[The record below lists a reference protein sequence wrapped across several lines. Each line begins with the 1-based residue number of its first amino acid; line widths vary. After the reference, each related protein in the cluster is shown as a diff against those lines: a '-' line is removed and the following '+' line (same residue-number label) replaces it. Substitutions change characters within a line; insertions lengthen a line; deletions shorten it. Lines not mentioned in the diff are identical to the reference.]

1 MKMKW
6 LALVTAAALG
16 LTACG
21 NKDKQASAPAPDAP
35 AQTASGNTAD
45 TPAPADNR
53 PKKPNPWFLQV
64 ISWLTPLPC
73 KLQKM
78 R

>member
-35 AQTASGNTAD
+35 TQTASGNTAALPHLP
-45 TPAPADNR
+45 TNR
-53 PKKPNPWFLQV
+53 LKKPNPWFLQA